1 MESGL
6 NALETHGT
14 FETVDVDRILTVH
27 SKQNEVY
34 LMSKVA
40 TICLFL
46 YLNKCIQFN

>member
-1 MESGL
+1 MHWKLMEHL
-6 NALETHGT
+6 KLWMWIE
-14 FETVDVDRILTVH
+14 LTVY

-40 TICLFL
+40 SICLFL